1 MDILPF
7 EIVLVIA
14 SADPLTFAL
23 MIQASSKVNN
33 YIKTPTGRRCFLASC
48 RKKQDSAICK
58 KTYLMFTDRLHS
70 FFDKPAYTTISNI
83 TLQYKNDLPLIICN
97 VEEQL
102 WYQNGLKHRDNNPAV
117 IRVNGIQVWYQYG
130 KTHRT
135 DGPALIYADGSTEW
149 WIEGMRHRIDGP
161 AVTHVS
167 KNYEWM
173 QANNNVDLIT
183 KHPTGNPSGKL
194 TGHPSGKPTGKPTGY
209 STGKLLDQS
218 SGKPPDQLQNIN
230 CEWWINNV
238 KHRIGFP
245 AVIYADGGNEW
256 WQNGKLH
263 REDGP
268 ASTESN
274 GDH

>member
-161 AVTHVS
+161 AIINMHGRQVWY
-167 KNYEWM
+167 KN
-173 QANNNVDLIT
+173 
-183 KHPTGNPSGKL
+183 GK
-194 TGHPSGKPTGKPTGY
+194 
-209 STGKLLDQS
+209 
-218 SGKPPDQLQNIN
+218 
-230 CEWWINNV
+230 
-238 KHRIGFP
+238 KHR
-245 AVIYADGGNEW
+245 D
-256 WQNGKLH
+256 
-263 REDGP
+263 DGP
-268 ASTESN
+268 AIIESN
-274 GDH
+274 GDQFWFKNGKRYREGEITATRCIGVNENQWASSGRQ